1 MVGRL
6 GLASAA
12 EPLPQ
17 LQESSPNTRQIQSLQ
32 YSMKR
37 IRKWAIVFLKAA
49 ISIGIL
55 SYLVWDA
62 VHKGEGLFRDEHGF
76 NPLLL
81 QQLVH
86 HAADRWYLLLAALTA
101 SAGAV
106 LITFIRWWLLIR
118 ALGTPIRFGESLRL
132 SFVGFLL
139 NLAPMGIVGG
149 DMAKAILVA
158 RRFPG
163 HRPESVASVLLD
175 RILGLYVLFITAG
188 IANLLTG
195 FYRQPQA
202 IVQTVSVAVVAVSAV
217 MTVGLIV
224 LWAPDATDGAFLRLL
239 ERLPLIGSAIAR
251 LAEAIRRYRHNLPLI
266 TAAVFMTFPVH
277 LLTAFSIFLIS
288 SSMFPSVHSVSY
300 HFVMVPV
307 SASAQVLPVSIGPT
321 EFVLDRL
328 YASIPL
334 ISGETIPPG
343 QGLLTMLVYRVI
355 TLIIAAI
362 GVGYYLSSRQEWTTA
377 MDEAEAAETDSAVA
391 LESA

>member
-1 MVGRL
+1 
-6 GLASAA
+6 
-12 EPLPQ
+12 
-17 LQESSPNTRQIQSLQ
+17 
-32 YSMKR
+32 MKR
-37 IRKWAIVFLKAA
+37 FRKWTIAFLKAA

-76 NPLLL
+76 NPVLLR
-81 QQLVH
+81 QLVH
-86 HAADRWYLLLAALTA
+86 HAADWWYLLAAALAT

-106 LITFIRWWLLIR
+106 LITFFRWWLLIR
-118 ALGTPIRFGESLRL
+118 AMGTPIRFGESLRL

-163 HRPESVASVLLD
+163 HRPECVASVLLD
-175 RILGLYVLFITAG
+175 RILGLYVLFLTAG
-188 IANLLTG
+188 IAIILTG
-195 FYRQPQA
+195 FYRQPQP
-202 IVQTVSVAVVAVSAV
+202 IVQTVSVAVVAVSAA
-217 MTVGLIV
+217 MTVALVV

-239 ERLPLIGSAIAR
+239 ERMPLIGSAISR

-266 TAAVFMTFPVH
+266 TAAIFMTFPVH
-277 LLTAFSIFLIS
+277 LMTACSIFLIS
-288 SSMFPSVHSVSY
+288 ASMFPRVHSLSY

-307 SASAQVLPVSIGPT
+307 SVSAQVLPVSVGPT

-328 YASIPL
+328 YATIPL
-334 ISGETIPPG
+334 LSGETIPPG

-362 GVGYYLSSRQEWTTA
+362 GVGYYLSSRREWSTA
-377 MDEAEAAETDSAVA
+377 LDEAESADTETAAV
-391 LESA
+391 LKMG

>member
-1 MVGRL
+1 
-6 GLASAA
+6 
-12 EPLPQ
+12 
-17 LQESSPNTRQIQSLQ
+17 
-32 YSMKR
+32 MKR
-37 IRKWAIVFLKAA
+37 IRKWTIAFLKAA

-62 VHKGEGLFRDEHGF
+62 VHKGEGLFRDQHGF

-86 HAADRWYLLLAALTA
+86 HAVDRWYLLLAALMA
-101 SAGAV
+101 SFGAV
-106 LITFIRWWLLIR
+106 LVTFVRWWLLIR
-118 ALGTPIRFGESLRL
+118 ALGTPIRFSESLRL

-158 RRFPG
+158 KRFPG

-175 RILGLYVLFITAG
+175 RILGLYVLFLTAG
-188 IANLLTG
+188 IAILLTG

-202 IVQTVSVAVVAVSAV
+202 IVQTVSAAVIAVSAA
-217 MTVGLIV
+217 MTVGLVV

-239 ERLPLIGSAIAR
+239 ERTPVIGVGIAR

-266 TAAVFMTFPVH
+266 TASILMTFPVH
-277 LLTAFSIFLIS
+277 LLNACSIFLIS
-288 SSMFPSVHSVSY
+288 CTMFPRVHSLSY

-307 SASAQVLPVSIGPT
+307 SASAQVLPVSIGPS

-328 YASIPL
+328 YATIPL
-334 ISGETIPPG
+334 VSGATIPPG

-355 TLIIAAI
+355 TLIIAAV

-377 MDEAEAAETDSAVA
+377 LDEAGSTDTDSVAAVPQ
-391 LESA
+391 SP